1 MPTIA
6 KVLGIEEI
14 YNTFTTKYINAVPHT
29 CSMEDKIFPTGTEVF
44 DTLLHG
50 YEGGVLAAIYGPSG
64 TGKTTVCLLAA
75 IATIRAGKKVIFVDT
90 EGGFSTIRFQ
100 QLVHEENITQ
110 YLEKIFLM
118 KPMTFADQGKTVSRL
133 RELVNEQIGLVIVD
147 SVSML
152 YRIELGK
159 HEGVKGVNSDLGLQ
173 LFYLNTIARQWNIPV
188 LMTSQVYAD
197 FEEKDKVKMVGGDI
211 IKYGAKCLIEL
222 EKYRTLR
229 KATIMKHRSLP
240 EQKAVVFE
248 IITNGFQLF
257 EQPVKETEPLKP
269 VQRKSVSEEIATRFP
284 ELKDKKEFE
293 EAGNVP

>member
-1 MPTIA
+1 MTTIA

-14 YNTFTTKYINAVPHT
+14 YNKFTTKYLNAVPHT
-29 CSMEDKIFPTGTEVF
+29 GSMEDRIFPTGTEVF
-44 DTLLHG
+44 DTLLNG
-50 YEGGVLAAIYGPSG
+50 YEGSVLTAIYGPSG

-75 IATIRAGKKVIFVDT
+75 IATIKAGKKVIFVDT
-90 EGGFSTIRFQ
+90 EGGFSTMRFQ
-100 QLVHEENITQ
+100 QLVQEENMAP

-118 KPMTFADQGKTVSRL
+118 KPMTFADQAKTIARL

-159 HEGVKGVNSDLGLQ
+159 HEGVKGINSDLGLQ
-173 LFYLNTIARQWNIPV
+173 LFYLSTIARKWNIPV
-188 LMTSQVYAD
+188 LITSQVYAD

-211 IKYGAKCLIEL
+211 IKYGAKCLIEV

-248 IITNGFQLF
+248 IIGVGFQLF
-257 EQPVKETEPLKP
+257 EQPVQEAEPLKA
-269 VQRKSVSEEIATRFP
+269 VQKKSVSEEIAAKFP
-284 ELKDKKEFE
+284 ELKGKEFE
-293 EAGNVP
+293 DAANVN